1 MSECHWGCLAPLPT
15 GWRLVPQCGT
25 WPQHLRTPPG
35 LIPLLPSPP
44 TQLVDWVMQQRASY
58 AVLDVGISRAH
69 LSVSVQQSQYETR
82 AALMSLMTVGKAVQ
96 QGALR
101 KWAGPA
107 NDAGEGRRLCLCTL

>member
-1 MSECHWGCLAPLPT
+1 MDEHEGECQSVTGAAWPHCQLVGGLCRSAAHGHSTYAPRLASSPS
-15 GWRLVPQCGT
+15 C
-25 WPQHLRTPPG
+25 
-35 LIPLLPSPP
+35 LLPSPP

-101 KWAGPA
+101 K
-107 NDAGEGRRLCLCTL
+107 